1 METESRN
8 IRPRR
13 LSTLVDVTLIGA
25 VLLLLVLLVRRE
37 FIEDN
42 ISPRSAS
49 SMTAEFVPAVDSLSS
64 ASDLSGYKARFVVF
78 NDLECP
84 FCAAFHKVLES
95 ATNRH
100 VKLMVVDFRHFPLA
114 NHRFARPAAI
124 ASECAREQHRFQQMV
139 TTIFRL
145 QDSLGLTSWN
155 QLAATAGV
163 ADSTQFDRCRKRTGS
178 SMRVDDDAR
187 LGKRLGVAATPT
199 VFLNGW
205 RMSSL
210 PDSAELDQIIAD
222 LQSGSSKYKTASS
235 KP

>member
-1 METESRN
+1 VETESRN
-8 IRPRR
+8 IRPRG
-13 LSTLVDVTLIGA
+13 LSTLVDVTLVGA

-37 FIEDN
+37 FVEDN
-42 ISPRSAS
+42 ASIRTASPESAH
-49 SMTAEFVPAVDSLSS
+49 FLPAVDSLTG
-64 ASDLSGYKARFVVF
+64 ASGLSGYKARFVVF

-95 ATNRH
+95 AVNRH
-100 VKLMVVDFRHFPLA
+100 GNLMVVDFRHFPLA

-124 ASECAREQHRFQQMV
+124 ASECAREQDRFPQMV
-139 TTIFRL
+139 STIFRL

-163 ADSTQFDRCRKRTGS
+163 ADTTQFDRCRKRTGS

-187 LGKRLGVAATPT
+187 LGRRLGVSATPT

-205 RMSSL
+205 KMSSL
-210 PDSAELDQIIAD
+210 PESAELDQIVAD
-222 LQSGSSKYKTASS
+222 LQLGSSKYKTAS
-235 KP
+235 PTP